1 MKVAVLTSSRADYS
15 IYFPLIKLLKEDSY
29 FELSIIVFGTHL
41 SKMFGNTVD
50 QITKDGFTIYEKIE
64 TAPTESTPFDISYA
78 IGDTIL
84 KFSSFWKKNYFDLV
98 FCLGDRYEMFAA
110 CAASVPFNIRLAH
123 IHGGEKTLGAI
134 DDCFRHSITHMAAFH
149 FTSAEPYYNRV
160 TQLKESDFNVYNVGA
175 LSFDNLANLD
185 FLSVEE
191 FKANF
196 NIDLRIKSILITFH
210 PETVSFEKNKYYI
223 EAIIESLNE
232 FKGYQYIITM
242 PNADTM
248 GSIIREKLNI
258 FIENTPNAIGVES
271 FGTIGYLT
279 CMKHC
284 KFMLGNSSS
293 GFIEAAFF
301 NKPVINVGS
310 RQNGRINTPNII
322 NCEIQKDLI
331 LAAMNKISIN
341 SNSEKI
347 DIYGDGNAACKI
359 LSIIKNI

>member
-1 MKVAVLTSSRADYS
+1 MKIAILTSSRADYG
-15 IYFPLIKLLKEDSY
+15 ILYPLISKLKSDN
-29 FELSIIVFGTHL
+29 FFDVDIIAFGSHL
-41 SKMFGNTVD
+41 SKISGKTIKLILN
-50 QITKDGFTIYEKIE
+50 DGFEIKYSLNTSPKSDTPLHISNSMAITINKFAKI
-64 TAPTESTPFDISYA
+64 
-78 IGDTIL
+78 
-84 KFSSFWKKNYFDLV
+84 WKKESYKLIV
-98 FCLGDRYEMFAA
+98 VLGDRYEMFAA

-134 DDCFRHSITHMAAFH
+134 DDCFRHSITHMATFH

-160 TQLKESDFNVYNVGA
+160 TKLKESNLNVYNVGA
-175 LSFDNLANLD
+175 LSFDNIANLD

-196 NIDLRIKSILITFH
+196 NIDLRVKSILITFH
-210 PETVSFEKNKYYI
+210 PETVSFEKNKYFI
-223 EAIIESLNE
+223 DTITESLKE

-248 GSIIREKLNI
+248 GSLIREKLQI

-279 CMKHC
+279 CMKYC
-284 KFMLGNSSS
+284 KFMLGNTSS

-301 NKPVINVGS
+301 NKPVINVGN
-310 RQNGRINTPNII
+310 RQNGRIITPNII

-331 LAAMNKISIN
+331 LAAMNKISFN
-341 SNSEKI
+341 FNREKI
-347 DIYGDGNAACKI
+347 DIYGDGNAASKI
-359 LSIIKNI
+359 LSIIKNN